1 MLSISNRSAPTPP
14 VIHIPV
20 YPYVSSPCLLSLSPP
35 RPPRSPRASPVSRR
49 YVSRRIQKVSG
60 DIQRLR
66 DRRSAAM
73 ENALQSMSFLKAASW
88 EPWVAANLFAVR
100 DRELSRLRVKQL
112 YGAVNSGVVSAAQI
126 LAPLLSFMIFALLS
140 STGGTGGQGRTL
152 DAPTAFASL
161 AWFNL
166 MRGPLGTLP
175 WAVSALMDTLGTICT
190 MSDDEKRCD
199 RHFLMRGELG
209 KDQKKMPDPI
219 LPLMRRMASTY
230 VSSNTNP
237 HAY

>member
-1 MLSISNRSAPTPP
+1 
-14 VIHIPV
+14 
-20 YPYVSSPCLLSLSPP
+20 
-35 RPPRSPRASPVSRR
+35 
-49 YVSRRIQKVSG
+49 
-60 DIQRLR
+60 
-66 DRRSAAM
+66 M

-88 EPWVAANLFAVR
+88 EPWAAANLFAVR

-140 STGGTGGQGRTL
+140 TGTEGGDTGGKGRTL

-199 RHFLMRGELG
+199 RH
-209 KDQKKMPDPI
+209 
-219 LPLMRRMASTY
+219 Y
-230 VSSNTNP
+230 VM
-237 HAY
+237 